1 MIRTHTAAY
10 FGLLTVCRQR
20 GGGAGPPLGLEF
32 KLPKNG
38 FSEAPQTSQVPR
50 TSLWT
55 NFGEKNFWSYDPPRT
70 PWPLKIGGHFPKIAI
85 FAFFDILGCF
95 SINKMDFLA
104 RNVGFRLFLV
114 LETLE
119 QPKISCLKPKISQ
132 VAQHDLRA
140 FNLSLQNFRCYS

>member
-1 MIRTHTAAY
+1 MGY
-10 FGLLTVCRQR
+10 N
-20 GGGAGPPLGLEF
+20 E
-32 KLPKNG
+32 K
-38 FSEAPQTSQVPR
+38 SEKASF
-50 TSLWT
+50 L
-55 NFGEKNFWSYDPPRT
+55 
-70 PWPLKIGGHFPKIAI
+70 
-85 FAFFDILGCF
+85 DILGCF